1 MMMLQGTVRF
11 SHGNQKEKKKDRWCV
26 KVSFKTM
33 CPYGEWPKTS
43 QHAVLDNIIVAKSI
57 VNSIES
63 VKADKIK
70 KT

>member
-1 MMMLQGTVRF
+1 
-11 SHGNQKEKKKDRWCV
+11 
-26 KVSFKTM
+26 M